1 MKKLIIGLQ
10 NDWLAYLFGIM
21 GILLIAFPE
30 TFTGATPYMLGI
42 GLIVKAIVGII
53 SVCKYKEETKAKAG
67 NIVIDVVLGCAIL
80 FHNANAI
87 GAIGAFW
94 AMASLHEVSE
104 EITEAFENRKF
115 SLFRMIA
122 SGITVTLAVMLLF
135 APFDHFS
142 FHVRILGLEILSSVF
157 VRKRRIRQVL

>member
-1 MKKLIIGLQ
+1 MKKLVIGLH
-10 NDWLAYLFGIM
+10 NDWLAYLFGAM
-21 GILLIAFPE
+21 GILLIIFPE

-42 GLIVKAIVGII
+42 GLLVKAVIGII
-53 SVCKYKEETKAKAG
+53 SVVKYKKETKAKAG

-94 AMASLHEVSE
+94 AMASLHEVAE

-122 SGITVTLAVMLLF
+122 SAITIALAVMLLF
-135 APFDHFS
+135 APFEHFA

-157 VRKRRIRQVL
+157 VRKRKIRQVY

>member
-1 MKKLIIGLQ
+1 MKKLVIGLQ
-10 NDWLAYLFGIM
+10 NDWLAYLFGAM
-21 GILLIAFPE
+21 GILLIIFPE

-42 GLIVKAIVGII
+42 GLLVKAVIGII
-53 SVCKYKEETKAKAG
+53 SVVKYKKETKAKAG

-94 AMASLHEVSE
+94 AMASLHEVAE

-122 SGITVTLAVMLLF
+122 SAITIALAVMLLF
-135 APFDHFS
+135 APFEHFA

-157 VRKRRIRQVL
+157 VRKRKIRQVY

>member
-1 MKKLIIGLQ
+1 MKKLVIGLQ
-10 NDWLAYLFGIM
+10 NDWLAYLFGGM
-21 GILLIAFPE
+21 GILLIIFPE

-42 GLIVKAIVGII
+42 GLLVKAVIGII
-53 SVCKYKEETKAKAG
+53 SVVKYKKETKAKAG
-67 NIVIDVVLGCAIL
+67 NVVIDVVLGCAIL

-94 AMASLHEVSE
+94 AMASLHEVAE

-122 SGITVTLAVMLLF
+122 SAITVAFAAMLLF
-135 APFDHFS
+135 APFEHFA

-157 VRKRRIRQVL
+157 VRKRKIRQVY